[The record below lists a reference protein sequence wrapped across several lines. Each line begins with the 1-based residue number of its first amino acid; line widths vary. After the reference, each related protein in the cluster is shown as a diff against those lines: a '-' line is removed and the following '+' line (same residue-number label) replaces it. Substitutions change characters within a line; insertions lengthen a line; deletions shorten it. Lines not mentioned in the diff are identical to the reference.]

1 MSYQLFSF
9 YFAKYLLN
17 HLHIFSFIGLMK
29 VLVLVIVSFDKP
41 VYYDMLAVWKKR
53 INEQS
58 LTDGCTTDVWFIQ
71 CKSDKEW
78 VGDIVNDLRE
88 PSYTP
93 LNEHSLESHSLES
106 HSLESHSLE
115 SHSLESHSLESHSL
129 ESHSLESH
137 SLKHRFELDRENKT
151 LYVKGD
157 ECLIPGILHKT
168 VEALSF
174 FLGTEASQKGGV
186 IGRKHTTDAEQRSSP
201 NYVWR
206 TNLSS
211 VLDFAGLERYL
222 GKISS
227 TKALYSGYVGL
238 GSLNNGSSTFFA
250 SGAGF
255 LMSRDVALYLV
266 ENKQFLRW
274 DLIDDVAIGALL
286 EPKFGIVP
294 LDRCWVQ
301 SGSED
306 ISALVANGIFHFRC
320 ESYQHL
326 RTVEFMRYVDEC
338 LLRGRV
344 P

>member
-1 MSYQLFSF
+1 
-9 YFAKYLLN
+9 
-17 HLHIFSFIGLMK
+17 MK

-53 INEQS
+53 INEKS
-58 LTDGCTTDVWFIQ
+58 NTEIINTDGCITDVWFIQ
-71 CKSDKEW
+71 CKPESEW
-78 VGDIVNDLRE
+78 VGDIVNDLSE
-88 PSYTP
+88 PSNNP
-93 LNEHSLESHSLES
+93 SKHSLNQ
-106 HSLESHSLE
+106 
-115 SHSLESHSLESHSL
+115 
-129 ESHSLESH
+129 SH

-168 VEALSF
+168 VEALSY
-174 FLGTEASQKGGV
+174 FLSV
-186 IGRKHTTDAEQRSSP
+186 DSSYS
-201 NYVWR
+201 YVWR

-211 VLDFAGLERYL
+211 VLDFTGLERYL
-222 GKISS
+222 GKITS
-227 TKALYSGYVGL
+227 TKALSVGTTSLYSGYVGL
-238 GSLNNGSSTFFA
+238 GSLNNGSKVNPDRLSSFFA

-255 LMSRDVALYLV
+255 LMSRDVALYLIK
-266 ENKQFLRW
+266 NKDFLRW

-326 RTVEFMRYVDEC
+326 RTVEFMQYVDEC
-338 LLRGRV
+338 LLRGFV